1 MEFKRDV
8 LLGMGALVLVL
19 VAVCFGTIGLL
30 ARMSPAIEHVL
41 EENDESVEG
50 VEQMLAVLAEAGP
63 EPIAPQAKLQFQEAL
78 ARVRANVTEAEEEP
92 EIGSVSASWEAAAA
106 GDAKARKDTVEA
118 LRRLAAVN
126 RAAMHRANHE
136 AQQLGS
142 AGAWAAALL
151 CALGFGAALVVKRR
165 LDRRILRPI
174 DELTTVLA
182 AVLAGD
188 SHRRCTIAGAPQAL
202 TPVMRS
208 INTVLDRSGT
218 EQAEDPDHDVML
230 VAFRHLLDEGPPRV
244 LVDDRNRVLAASR
257 SVVAAIDEEA
267 WAGTRQVLALA
278 MKGDVRSPVR
288 SCEAVGPRCFLCT
301 LDQTPNREH
310 QAVDVG

>member
-1 MEFKRDV
+1 
-8 LLGMGALVLVL
+8 
-19 VAVCFGTIGLL
+19 
-30 ARMSPAIEHVL
+30 
-41 EENDESVEG
+41 
-50 VEQMLAVLAEAGP
+50 
-63 EPIAPQAKLQFQEAL
+63 
-78 ARVRANVTEAEEEP
+78 
-92 EIGSVSASWEAAAA
+92 
-106 GDAKARKDTVEA
+106 
-118 LRRLAAVN
+118 
-126 RAAMHRANHE
+126 
-136 AQQLGS
+136 
-142 AGAWAAALL
+142 
-151 CALGFGAALVVKRR
+151 
-165 LDRRILRPI
+165 
-174 DELTTVLA
+174 
-182 AVLAGD
+182 
-188 SHRRCTIAGAPQAL
+188 
-202 TPVMRS
+202 MRS